1 MNKNDIKMDGG
12 IKTVSGQPNYPEED
26 MEPKNDCD
34 GYLNLVKWYFDNQIM
49 AVSYEKCIVC
59 SARHWSDLV

>member
-34 GYLNLVKWYFDNQIM
+34 GYLNLVK
-49 AVSYEKCIVC
+49 
-59 SARHWSDLV
+59 